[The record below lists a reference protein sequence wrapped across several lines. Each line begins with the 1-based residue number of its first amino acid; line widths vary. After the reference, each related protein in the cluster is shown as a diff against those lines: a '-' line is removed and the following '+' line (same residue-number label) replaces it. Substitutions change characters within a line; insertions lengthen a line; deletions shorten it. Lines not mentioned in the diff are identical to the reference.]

1 MVSFNKRGW
10 IALRAIVRLRRT
22 GRLTLRVRAAPTEA
36 RFLDLMSLRRIT
48 KRMTAVL
55 AILCL
60 LSCVIL
66 PVHAEELGNELS
78 GIVDPEGGLSR
89 DVLTEIGGYDGAVE
103 GFGARVL
110 ELLKNTLGRIGELGL
125 GEGLR
130 TLGLILAAALLCALL
145 EEGPR
150 TRAAAPLVGG
160 LSVAAACVGPFGSL
174 LSMGTETI
182 RELHAYTELLL
193 PGMGALMAVSGNPAS
208 AAVSGLGIVLFDL
221 LQGAVSDL
229 LAPLL
234 SLLAALTVAEYALG
248 LDQLGALRDFLRW
261 LLVSG
266 VKLLMWGYSA
276 VLTATGL
283 VSAAVDAQKLRS
295 LRTLIAGMTPVVGN
309 LVSEASASLLGA
321 ASALRTASGLYGML
335 AVLGICLGPFFR
347 MGLQYLL
354 LKLAGGLCGLFGKGG
369 TRPLLEKLTEAVG
382 LVLSLTGVCCLLS
395 LMILVLCIRTV
406 NP

>member
-1 MVSFNKRGW
+1 
-10 IALRAIVRLRRT
+10 
-22 GRLTLRVRAAPTEA
+22 
-36 RFLDLMSLRRIT
+36 MSLRRIT

-66 PVHAEELGNELS
+66 PVHAEELGDELS